1 MTRVRQFA
9 LPDTILGRTLALAA
23 GMVLLLTAINL
34 AIIFLR
40 APPRDAPLNASE
52 VARLLLQR
60 PISKAVAGLR
70 LVEAPLAFST
80 KRHTDRW
87 IGEAIAQH
95 LGVEPNAVRFRRTS
109 PPPESLRRIE
119 RETAAARRIYSHE
132 EFDPVIFNGFEVTA
146 RLPNGTTRSL
156 IREERDPGWSWQL
169 STALRMLLAFFL
181 VLPIVWL
188 FARALALPIHAF
200 ASAADRVG
208 REPGVAAVAV
218 NGPAEIR
225 IAAQAVNDM
234 QDRLNRYHMERTG
247 VVGAIA
253 HDLRTPLARL
263 RFHLADAPEPMRGR
277 AEGEIDEMQAMITA
291 TMEFVQH
298 ETRPRTSEPIDLALL
313 VEGLVDDL
321 ADLGG
326 PVRLAS
332 ATPATVRG
340 DPLLLKRLFNN
351 LIGNAVIYGNQA
363 LVTIMTSGDQATVTV
378 ADQGAGLGEA
388 EIARAFEPFWRAEGS
403 RNRATGGI
411 GLGLAIVRGA
421 ARAHGGEVTLINRA
435 EGGLE
440 AKVVL
445 PLA

>member
-1 MTRVRQFA
+1 MTRLRRL
-9 LPDTILGRTLALAA
+9 LPDTILGRTVALTA

-40 APPRDAPLNASE
+40 TPPRDAPLNASE
-52 VARLLLQR
+52 IARLLQDL
-60 PISKAVAGLR
+60 PISKDVAGLR
-70 LVEAPLAFST
+70 SPSVPVPVTTTNQNDL
-80 KRHTDRW
+80 W
-87 IGEAIAQH
+87 IGEAVAQH
-95 LGVEPNAVRFRRTS
+95 LGSGPGAVHFRRTS
-109 PPPESLRRIE
+109 GSLEGLGHIE
-119 RETAAARRIYSHE
+119 GEIAAARRLYPPS
-132 EFDPVIFNGFEVTA
+132 EFDPLIFNGFEVTA
-146 RLPNGTTRSL
+146 RLPDGRTRSL
-156 IREERDPGWSWQL
+156 VREGSDAGWSWQL
-169 STALRMLLAFFL
+169 STGLRMLLAIFL

-188 FARALALPIHAF
+188 FARALALPIRAF

-208 REPGVAAVAV
+208 REPSVAPVAV
-218 NGPAEIR
+218 KGPSEIR
-225 IAAQAVNDM
+225 VAAQAVNDM
-234 QDRLNRYHMERTG
+234 QDRLNRYHVERTG

-263 RFHLADAPEPMRGR
+263 RFHLAEAPEPMRSR

-321 ADLGG
+321 ADIGR
-326 PVRLAS
+326 PVQLEDAI
-332 ATPATVRG
+332 AATVRG

-351 LIGNAVIYGNQA
+351 LIGNAVTYGKQA
-363 LVTIMTSGDQATVTV
+363 SVALGIAGDQAVVTIS
-378 ADQGAGLGEA
+378 DNGPGLTET
-388 EIARAFEPFWRAEGS
+388 EISRAFEPFWRAEGS
-403 RNRATGGI
+403 RNRTTGGI

-421 ARAHGGEVTLINRA
+421 ARAHGGEVTLANRP
-435 EGGLE
+435 EGGLQ

>member
-1 MTRVRQFA
+1 MTRPRRLG
-9 LPDTILGRTLALAA
+9 LPDTILGRTLALTA

-52 VARLLLQR
+52 VARLLEQR
-60 PISKAVAGLR
+60 PISKDVSGLR
-70 LVEAPLAFST
+70 LEDKALAISST
-80 KRHTDRW
+80 NETDEW

-95 LGVEPNAVRFRRTS
+95 LGVDTSAVRFRRTS
-109 PPPESLRRIE
+109 GPPERLGHIE
-119 RETAAARRIYSHE
+119 REIAAARRLYSRE
-132 EFDPVIFNGFEVTA
+132 EFDPIIFNGFEVSA
-146 RLPNGTTRSL
+146 RLTDGRSRSL
-156 IREERDPGWSWQL
+156 VREGSDAGWSWQL

-188 FARALALPIHAF
+188 FARALALPIRAF

-208 REPGVAAVAV
+208 REPGVAPVAV
-218 NGPAEIR
+218 KGPAEIR
-225 IAAQAVNDM
+225 LAAQAVNDM
-234 QDRLNRYHMERTG
+234 QDRLHRYHMERTG

-263 RFHLADAPEPMRGR
+263 RFHLADAPEPMRSR
-277 AEGEIDEMQAMITA
+277 AEGEIDEMQAMLTA

-321 ADLGG
+321 ADFGR
-326 PVRLAS
+326 PVHLDGAM
-332 ATPATVRG
+332 PATVRG

-351 LIGNAVIYGNQA
+351 LIGNAVTYGTQA
-363 LVTIMTSGDQATVTV
+363 SVKVETADEQAVVTV
-378 ADQGAGLGEA
+378 ADKGPGLCEA

-403 RNRATGGI
+403 RNRGTGGI

-421 ARAHGGEVTLINRA
+421 ARAHGGEVTLANRA